1 MKICLFVKEKR
12 GFSYPTTSCKVAIW
26 MKPLQQNF
34 HMIRFTYQS
43 FFKGEVFL
51 NIDTSILLMI
61 CGDQTNLLFPVLRR
75 PLIVYIHLDMH
86 HQLSGMDSLRT
97 WGLWH
102 SLRRSNSE
110 YGKFRFI
117 KYNREIK
124 HRVYGKRQREIQ
136 VEKFSKWADKNGFKQ
151 FLWIELASIYR
162 FSCSYKEQ

>member
-1 MKICLFVKEKR
+1 MKICLFAKEKR

-26 MKPLQQNF
+26 MKPLHQNF
-34 HMIRFTYQS
+34 QMIPFTYQS
-43 FFKGEVFL
+43 FFLLKY
-51 NIDTSILLMI
+51 IDTSN
-61 CGDQTNLLFPVLRR
+61 DLRGSNK
-75 PLIVYIHLDMH
+75 LIVPRVKTTTRSLYIHLDMH
-86 HQLSGMDSLRT
+86 HQLCGMDSLKT

-102 SLRRSNSE
+102 SLRSSNSK

-117 KYNREIK
+117 KYNREVK

-162 FSCSYKEQ
+162 FSCSYNEQ